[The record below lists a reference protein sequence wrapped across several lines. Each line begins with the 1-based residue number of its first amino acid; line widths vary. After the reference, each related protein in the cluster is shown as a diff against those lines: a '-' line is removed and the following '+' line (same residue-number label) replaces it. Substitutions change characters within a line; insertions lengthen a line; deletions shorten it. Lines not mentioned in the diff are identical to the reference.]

1 MLGAFLFSK
10 EDFMD
15 FEKQMDYILANLKD
29 SNRLLEDLVK
39 GVIDDDEYDK
49 KKRAIDSR
57 YEDLFQ
63 TL

>member
-1 MLGAFLFSK
+1 
-10 EDFMD
+10 MD
-15 FEKQMDYILANLKD
+15 FEKQMKYILENLKD